1 MRKDQRER
9 LAEASERLAEVVLR
23 DIDPDNWTASGK
35 TLLDMSKAERGDANW
50 CRKTAAQSVALL
62 VRVEQLLAD
71 PNGAPPPPPDG
82 EEESE
87 EEKVR
92 RAEAK
97 ASELLERVQ
106 RATAAR

>member
-9 LAEASERLAEVVLR
+9 LAEAAERLAEVVLR
-23 DIDPDNWTASGK
+23 DIDPDNWTATDK
-35 TLLDMSKAERGDANW
+35 TLRDMTKEERGDAKW
-50 CRKTAAQSVALL
+50 CRQTATQSVALL
-62 VRVEQLLAD
+62 VRVEQLIAD
-71 PNGAPPPPPDG
+71 PEQGGGPSPDG

-87 EEKVR
+87 ESKVL

-97 ASELLERVQ
+97 AAELLDRIQ